1 MVKQLKENV
10 TFGLGNIALIEK
22 ADDSLG
28 GYFEQLLD
36 GVGGKAQDFIPCVKL
51 LIANR
56 MGECYSICRLGDL
69 PEEYFNWLGFSQPR
83 SDRTIN
89 RALERIGKSYQFIVQ
104 RHQDIILKHGL
115 VTKEQFPDF
124 SSTYFEGKKSEL
136 GEKGYSRDNE
146 PGKLQ
151 ITFGICTGMNDI
163 PTALTIQKGN
173 VQDKKHFKFMLKT
186 SKHVL
191 EENSVLIFDCGG
203 NTKKNKKLVRSNK
216 FHYITLK
223 PKKVGPYKHLIRFY
237 DHTDYDK
244 TSFALNEKNY
254 TCVKVKMWR
263 EYNYVFFS
271 EDLYNENMK
280 SKEKRFLK
288 EIEKNKQ
295 KLKKTL
301 SGKIVDEYLCK
312 DGYIQTK
319 GSLQAVIGDIPN
331 PYVNGLEGFFV
342 LQSSIDEDP
351 EKILSLYKK
360 RDKAEKLI
368 RNMKE
373 GTELHPVRHWSKW
386 SVIGYLVI
394 IFLTNFLI
402 NLTLLRSEGQ
412 ALVKNVKLL
421 KKYLMRLTVTIVYPP
436 NGFRFHVISNISDEI
451 RSILGNYIDKY
462 RDKSL
467 SIRW

>member
-1 MVKQLKENV
+1 MTENV
-10 TFGLGNIALIEK
+10 TFGLGSIALIDK
-22 ADDSLG
+22 ADDSLN
-28 GYFEQLLD
+28 GYFREVLN
-36 GVGGKAQDFIPCVKL
+36 GVGGKAQDFISCVKL

-56 MGECYSICRLGDL
+56 MGHCYSISRLDDL
-69 PEEYFNWLGFSQPR
+69 PNEYFRWLGFSRPR
-83 SDRTIN
+83 SDRTLN
-89 RALERIGKSYQFIVQ
+89 RTLERLGKSYQFIVHN
-104 RHQDIILKHGL
+104 HQKIIKEHGL
-115 VTKEQFPDF
+115 VTPEQFPDF
-124 SSTYFEGKKSEL
+124 SSSYFEGKESPL
-136 GEKGYSRDNE
+136 GELGYSRDNE

-151 ITFGICTGMNDI
+151 ITFGICTGMNGI

-173 VQDKKHFKFMLKT
+173 VQDKKHFQIMLKT
-186 SKHVL
+186 AKHVL
-191 EENSVLIFDCGG
+191 DKNSVLIFDCGG
-203 NTKKNKKLVRSNK
+203 NTKKNKKLVRSNN

-223 PKKVGPYKHLIRFY
+223 PKKVGPYKDLIRFY
-237 DHTDYDK
+237 DYYPEDRKSFELNGKGYSCWMDK
-244 TSFALNEKNY
+244 FY
-254 TCVKVKMWR
+254 H

-280 SKEKRFLK
+280 SKNKKFQK

-331 PYVNGLEGFFV
+331 PYINGLEGFFV
-342 LQSSIDEDP
+342 LQSSIHEEP
-351 EKILSLYKK
+351 EKILSLYKD

-373 GTELHPVRHWSKW
+373 GTELHPIRHWNDW
-386 SVIGYLVI
+386 AVIGYLLV

-402 NLTLLRSEGQ
+402 NLTLLQSKGQ

-436 NGFRFHVISNISDEI
+436 NGFRFHVISNISEEI

-462 RDKSL
+462 RDNSL
-467 SIRW
+467 SNRW

>member
-1 MVKQLKENV
+1 
-10 TFGLGNIALIEK
+10 
-22 ADDSLG
+22 
-28 GYFEQLLD
+28 
-36 GVGGKAQDFIPCVKL
+36 
-51 LIANR
+51 
-56 MGECYSICRLGDL
+56 
-69 PEEYFNWLGFSQPR
+69 
-83 SDRTIN
+83 
-89 RALERIGKSYQFIVQ
+89 VQ

-115 VTKEQFPDF
+115 VTKVQFPDF
-124 SSTYFEGKKSEL
+124 SPTPFST
-136 GEKGYSRDNE
+136 
-146 PGKLQ
+146 
-151 ITFGICTGMNDI
+151 
-163 PTALTIQKGN
+163 
-173 VQDKKHFKFMLKT
+173 
-186 SKHVL
+186 
-191 EENSVLIFDCGG
+191 
-203 NTKKNKKLVRSNK
+203 
-216 FHYITLK
+216 
-223 PKKVGPYKHLIRFY
+223 
-237 DHTDYDK
+237 
-244 TSFALNEKNY
+244 
-254 TCVKVKMWR
+254 
-263 EYNYVFFS
+263 
-271 EDLYNENMK
+271 NMK

-351 EKILSLYKK
+351 EKILSLYKN

-373 GTELHPVRHWSKW
+373 GTELRPVRHWSKW

-402 NLTLLRSEGQ
+402 NLTLLRSKGQ
-412 ALVKNVKLL
+412 ALVKNVKSL
-421 KKYLMRLTVTIVYPP
+421 KKYLMRLTVTIVNPP

-451 RSILGNYIDKY
+451 RSILGNYMEKY

-467 SIRW
+467 SIR